1 MTVSYNNFINFWL
14 LTLTVYYA
22 MKPTD
27 KDRFTG
33 SILGTMVGDA
43 LGAGVEFWPCED
55 LNDTLDRIAM
65 GTPTQEDMLYVHVI
79 GMLVRPVPP
88 GTAKYSDDSE
98 MTLGVAES
106 LAALGHTDPADLA
119 QRFAQNYHPWRGYGM
134 AAAGVLEAIRNGAV
148 WNEPAQKVF
157 NGEGSFGNGAAMR
170 VAPVG
175 LFFSG
180 TDNAS
185 VAEAAR
191 HQSLPTHTHILGI
204 EGAIWQAIAVATAI
218 NCDPHDFAPTDFLDA
233 IRPHLTQG
241 IYHEKLDE
249 IATLL
254 TREPQPCAVA
264 EILGTGIEAHEAV
277 PAALFSFLSR
287 WDSFADAVLYAVRLG
302 GDTDTIGAMTGAISG
317 AFHGASAI
325 PQNWLDGLEDG
336 YMGRTYAVALAES
349 LYDASIKKIN

>member
-1 MTVSYNNFINFWL
+1 MR
-14 LTLTVYYA
+14 
-22 MKPTD
+22 PTN

-65 GTPTQEDMLYVHVI
+65 GTPTQEDTLYAHVI

-88 GTAKYSDDSE
+88 GTAHYSDDSQ

-106 LAALGHTDPADLA
+106 LTVVGYVDPAQMA
-119 QRFAQNYHPWRGYGM
+119 QCFAQNYSPSRGYGM
-134 AAAGVLEAIRNGAV
+134 AAAGVLEQIRAGAV

-175 LFFSG
+175 LFFHDQDG
-180 TDNAS
+180 KAI
-185 VAEAAR
+185 AESAR
-191 HQSLPTHTHILGI
+191 LQSLPTHTHILGI
-204 EGAIWQAIAVATAI
+204 EGAIWQAIAVATATK
-218 NCDPHDFAPTDFLDA
+218 CDPHDFAPTDFLDA
-233 IRPHLTQG
+233 IRPHVTAP

-249 IATLL
+249 IARLL
-254 TREPQPCAVA
+254 VREPQPCAVA
-264 EILGTGIEAHEAV
+264 AILGTGIEAQEAV
-277 PAALFSFLSR
+277 PAALFSFLSH
-287 WDSFADAVLYAVRLG
+287 WDSFADAVLYAIRLG

-349 LYDASIKKIN
+349 LYDASSKK